1 MNENVRKYREV
12 KVKRSKILNIKQMR
26 KEMKKDLKVTEMK
39 GKEQHIYYIIKIQ
52 KEHQWD
58 RNNKKFK
65 TTFLD

>member
-1 MNENVRKYREV
+1 
-12 KVKRSKILNIKQMR
+12 MR
-26 KEMKKDLKVTEMK
+26 KEMKKDLKGTEMK